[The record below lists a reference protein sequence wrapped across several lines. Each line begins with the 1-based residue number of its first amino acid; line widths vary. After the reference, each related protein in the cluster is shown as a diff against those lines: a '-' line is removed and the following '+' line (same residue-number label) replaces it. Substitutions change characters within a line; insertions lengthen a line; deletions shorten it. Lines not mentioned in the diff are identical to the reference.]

1 MKTVRLSGHVSRLD
15 RALIEARLRDAAGFA
30 DSAKGG
36 EAAASSDAAE
46 TERRAS
52 RRHAVQSVTVRGAAA
67 PSVHQSGNPLVTRAP
82 SSEVAVDKARSN
94 LPDTDRGLLAA
105 LAAIE
110 TAAARPPARAADR
123 YDHDEPTHE
132 VLRLPAAWYAGPLP
146 APTKAWSAEV
156 KAGVFGLGAGLC
168 LVVPFVLF
176 LGGWFGG
183 TTSSALAP
191 SAATT
196 QKITPVA
203 ASLVSPEAR
212 PLVQVQAVRT
222 QPISD
227 QVAPAAL
234 TSVKIVA
241 DPDVIL
247 AEVRRSMTAGDIETA
262 RLLLAHPVSTGQ
274 GEAILLL
281 GETFDPNVLAALGTR
296 GVAADVGRARALYE
310 EAGKRGAA
318 TAAMRLK
325 GLN

>member
-1 MKTVRLSGHVSRLD
+1 MKTVRLSGHVSRVE
-15 RALIEARLRDAAGFA
+15 RALIESRLRDAA
-30 DSAKGG
+30 
-36 EAAASSDAAE
+36 ESSDATE

-67 PSVHQSGNPLVTRAP
+67 PSAHQSGNPLVTRAP
-82 SSEVAVDKARSN
+82 ASEVAADRARSN

-110 TAAARPPARAADR
+110 TAAARPHIRAADQ

-132 VLRLPAAWYAGPLP
+132 VLRLPAAWYAGAGPVP
-146 APTKAWSAEV
+146 ASTKAWSAEV

-176 LGGWFGG
+176 LGGWFGA
-183 TTSSALAP
+183 SAPSALMP
-191 SAATT
+191 SAATA

-203 ASLVSPEAR
+203 ASLISPEVR

-296 GVAADVGRARALYE
+296 GVVADVGRARALYE